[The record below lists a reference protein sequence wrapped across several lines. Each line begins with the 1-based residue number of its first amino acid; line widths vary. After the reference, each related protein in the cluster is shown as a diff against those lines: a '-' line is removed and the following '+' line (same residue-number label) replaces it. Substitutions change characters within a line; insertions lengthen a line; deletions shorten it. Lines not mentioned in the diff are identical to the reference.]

1 MKRKV
6 IFNHSILENKNLKSL
21 MLRDLPKSLRRD
33 LMRRSTS
40 LGDNKIFP
48 PEDDVYFDEKIT
60 NKRLNTLIDRLENY
74 SEITDYSLDGLNN
87 KLTKL
92 IIDCK
97 EIERP
102 VRQQIE
108 AVCYNAIDELFNTS
122 TEMIDFKCNIVDK
135 VTCDDGLRVKSIS
148 TDDFSFNDIKEAEE
162 LRDEVYK
169 RRVINCLTVGAS
181 IYFTEKFPKIFKNY
195 IADIFNIDNRL
206 PQIYAQIIIINDY
219 LLFMNDELKLD
230 DENKM
235 QGSSAKVVLD
245 NGTNKA
251 KITVQGVIFPLLF
264 AESVKGFMEFF
275 SAQGLPNDINK
286 TKYILS
292 RADYLLAEPWDMRL
306 GPGLFDY
313 LIKELG
319 DEHMYLPQLF
329 IYISKLTLDEFN
341 STLREIFGNTKIGKE
356 KIAKIISDIK
366 HDAEYQDFSNK
377 LSAKQNYNDMLF
389 DDYLS
394 EDELKCEEINEYS
407 EIN

>member
-148 TDDFSFNDIKEAEE
+148 TDDFSFNDIKEAEG

-181 IYFTEKFPKIFKNY
+181 IYFTEKFPKLFKNY

-264 AESVKGFMEFF
+264 AESIKGFMEFF
-275 SAQGLPNDINK
+275 SAQGLPSDINK

-377 LSAKQNYNDMLF
+377 LSAKQNYNDILF